1 MKLNMK
7 HIKTCLRKQN
17 ADLKKNFYSSQKIIE
32 YESNIK
38 NN

>member
-1 MKLNMK
+1 MK

-17 ADLKKNFYSSQKIIE
+17 ADLKNNFYSSQKIIE